1 MTSEVLKRESLSDL
15 LPIPGGRGGG
25 QPTSPSSLLA
35 ANWAPARA
43 QPLYNGLTR
52 LVWLR
57 LGLGSARLEPVYHM
71 GVRDRVDSGV

>member
-1 MTSEVLKRESLSDL
+1 MTSEVLKREALSDL
-15 LPIPGGRGGG
+15 LSIPGGRGGG

-57 LGLGSARLEPVYHM
+57 LGSARLEPVYHM
-71 GVRDRVDSGV
+71 GVRGGVDSGV